1 MKRADAIPPMS
12 SSHSDR
18 LRLARARQDGLSVAY
33 GAGVEIRLPGDR
45 QERAGPSLSMA
56 LNAQGPALSR
66 RERTGP
72 SLPLSL
78 NTEGNGSMLVGPP
91 SLEALFKA
99 FSLAYNDGFTGAVS
113 HVADVA
119 FEASSSTSEEVYPFL
134 GQFPLFREWVDDRV
148 VTNPVVHGWS
158 IKNVRYEA
166 TLKIGRSEIEDDRY
180 GVYGPMFKQMG
191 VNAKTHPDTLI
202 FPLLNA
208 GFTSPCYDG
217 QTFFSAAHPVGT
229 AGGGYNAGVASNMQA
244 GTGPAWFLLC
254 TNQAMRPVIWQKR
267 IPYEF
272 QSLVSPTDANV
283 FFRDEYFYGVRAR
296 VNAGYGLWQ
305 LAFGSQAPLS
315 ADNYAAARTAM
326 MMTRGDRGGIL
337 GIIPNLLV
345 VPPSLEENARTLLK
359 ATTVAEITGGT
370 VPATGGTA
378 GAGLVVPVTNVWHE
392 SADLIVT
399 PFLA

>member
-1 MKRADAIPPMS
+1 M
-12 SSHSDR
+12 
-18 LRLARARQDGLSVAY
+18 
-33 GAGVEIRLPGDR
+33 
-45 QERAGPSLSMA
+45 
-56 LNAQGPALSR
+56 
-66 RERTGP
+66 
-72 SLPLSL
+72 
-78 NTEGNGSMLVGPP
+78 
-91 SLEALFKA
+91 
-99 FSLAYNDGFTGAVS
+99 
-113 HVADVA
+113 
-119 FEASSSTSEEVYPFL
+119 
-134 GQFPLFREWVDDRV
+134 
-148 VTNPVVHGWS
+148 VHGWS
-158 IKNVRYEA
+158 IKNVEGTRLP
-166 TLKIGRSEIEDDRY
+166 LKIGRSEIEDDRY

-191 VNAKTHPDTLI
+191 VDAKTHPDTLI

-208 GFTSPCYDG
+208 GFASPCYDG

-326 MMTRGDRGGIL
+326 MIAARRSRRHSGHHTEPLGRPAFARGECADPAEGDDGRGDYGRHRARHGGHGRGGACRSGDERL
-337 GIIPNLLV
+337 ARKRRPHRDA
-345 VPPSLEENARTLLK
+345 VPRLRAWGAR
-359 ATTVAEITGGT
+359 G
-370 VPATGGTA
+370 P
-378 GAGLVVPVTNVWHE
+378 
-392 SADLIVT
+392 
-399 PFLA
+399 